1 MSEPDGVEAE
11 EFFREF
17 HGKPEYE
24 RERALLRPRTNL
36 AINLLHLR
44 KARGLTQAE
53 LAARAG
59 MRQPRIAEIER
70 GDYNARL
77 DTVGKLAWA
86 LGVRAEDLVAE
97 AVDGPAP
104 AASPRRAGAA
114 RRFSR

>member
-1 MSEPDGVEAE
+1 MTDPDGVEAE

-17 HGKPEYE
+17 HGDPEYE

-36 AINLLHLR
+36 AINLLRLR

-53 LAARAG
+53 VAARAG
-59 MRQPRIAEIER
+59 MRQPRIADIER

-86 LGVRAEDLVAE
+86 LGVEAEDLLAE
-97 AVDGPAP
+97 AGDEPAREAP
-104 AASPRRAGAA
+104 PRHPVAA
-114 RRFSR
+114 RRE

>member
-1 MSEPDGVEAE
+1 MSEGYGVEAE

-17 HGKPEYE
+17 HGNPEYE

-36 AINLLHLR
+36 AINLLRLR

-86 LGVRAEDLVAE
+86 LGVGAADLLAE
-97 AVDGPAP
+97 ALDGPARE
-104 AASPRRAGAA
+104 ASPRRMVAA
-114 RRFSR
+114 RQE